1 MAAGQMALDVLVRL
15 RDLMSGPLRR
25 LSGTVRGFT
34 NLAGRIGVVGA
45 AIAGIS
51 FMAPIAG
58 AAEFQQQLLDM
69 AGTAELTGAAAF
81 KFIDDQKTRFED
93 LALATGQASDGIASA
108 VANMYAAGLDGALI
122 DGAID
127 DIAKVSTAANAATAD
142 IAAVATSSMM
152 TLGVPADQIEKVLA
166 MLVTS
171 GKLGAFELK
180 DMARYFPSLTSQVA
194 KFGVKGQEAVGFLG
208 AALQIAR
215 KGTSDPAE
223 AANNLKNFLSKI
235 LAPATV
241 KNFKDMG
248 VDIEAV
254 MQDAATKGI
263 NPIEAVLQKVM
274 KLTGVSENQIAEMM
288 AKAKANGLQGA
299 EALDAVRE
307 QLVQIAGAGGLGELF
322 QDQQVMDFLIPFMA
336 NVDEYKAIRDKM
348 DQADSSVIDADFE
361 TQMKGLN
368 RQLKTFREIGTQ
380 GIREVGLAFGEWLP
394 QINGYLK
401 AGLDQLRAWNKETD
415 GGVHKALSFAG
426 AGVLLGGAL
435 GVIGFVLPPVI
446 AGLRLVLSP
455 LWLTGKG
462 ALRLAA
468 YFYRAAAGSIALQSS
483 LAAMNGVKL
492 SWLGRLGVGLRGILF
507 AIPGIS
513 WVAGGLISAFSAI
526 GAAAATVTAPVW
538 GLIAA
543 IVAAVA
549 AIGVAVWRYWE
560 PISNFIG
567 GFSEVI
573 WNAVTD
579 MMNALADFAGWV
591 DSQVIDFYGMFGI
604 DVPGIRAQL
613 ADARGTVEAWW
624 TSLKSW
630 ASGLD
635 LWEGIKSMFTMKDY
649 SDEMETGFRD
659 AGAKA
664 AQAMVDAV
672 KGKVEDLV
680 AWFGGIGA
688 RIVDAVGNIDL
699 SSVISW
705 PSWSNRPQWL
715 GGTGGVQPQQ
725 MPQQPANNNM
735 EASVDV
741 TVRAESGTSVTSA
754 NANSKGKGKATVNTG
769 KAVGMP

>member
-1 MAAGQMALDVLVRL
+1 MAQGQMALDVLVRL

-34 NLAGRIGVVGA
+34 RLASGIGVVGA

-58 AAEFQQQLLDM
+58 AADFQQTLLDM

-81 KFIDDQKTRFED
+81 KFTDDQKTRFED
-93 LALATGQASDGIASA
+93 LALATGQASDEIASA

-127 DIAKVSTAANAATAD
+127 DIAKVSTAANAATDD

-455 LWLTGKG
+455 LWLAGKG

-492 SWLGRLGVGLRGILF
+492 SWLGRLATGFRGMLF
-507 AIPGIS
+507 AIPGLS
-513 WVAGGLISAFSAI
+513 FLFEGLMAVMSAI
-526 GAAAATVTAPVW
+526 GAALAGITAPIW

-543 IVAAVA
+543 IVAAIA
-549 AIGVAVWRYWE
+549 AIGVAVWHYWE
-560 PISNFIG
+560 PISNFIA
-567 GFSEVI
+567 GFSSVM
-573 WNAVTD
+573 WDAVAD
-579 MMNALADFAGWV
+579 IMGALSDFAGWV
-591 DSQVIDFYGMFGI
+591 GGQVVDLASFFGI
-604 DVPGIRAQL
+604 DTAAVSANLAEARAV
-613 ADARGTVEAWW
+613 VEGWW
-624 TSLKSW
+624 NGLTGW
-630 ASGLD
+630 FSGLD
-635 LWEGIKSMFTMKDY
+635 LWGSIKSIFTMKDY
-649 SDEMETGFRD
+649 SDEMEAGFRD

-672 KGKVEDLV
+672 KNRIDALV
-680 AWFGGIGA
+680 SWFSNIGGRILDAIGS
-688 RIVDAVGNIDL
+688 IDI
-699 SSVISW
+699 SSLISW
-705 PSWSNRPQWL
+705 PSWENRPKWM
-715 GGTGGVQPQQ
+715 GGSGGQQAQP
-725 MPQQPANNNM
+725 MPQQA
-735 EASVDV
+735 
-741 TVRAESGTSVTSA
+741 
-754 NANSKGKGKATVNTG
+754 ANSNVDMSGEVWVRGEPGTTVTRTTGRVRGGGHDSLPTG